1 MTTTSEPPAATD
13 EPPTNHA
20 PYDAP
25 VWGSDVMVDA
35 LRELDL
41 PYLAL
46 NPGSSFRGLH
56 DSLVNYGG
64 DQMQMIECPHEK
76 IAVALAHGYAKASGR
91 TMGVVLHDL
100 VGLLQGTMGV
110 YYAYVDRAPVL
121 VLGGSGPADQS
132 RRRPYIDWIHSAN
145 VQGQAIREYTK
156 WDHEPRSLASVPDV
170 LARAY
175 RIATTGPTGP
185 TYVALDAGLQEDRL
199 TEPVPVDQVRALAV
213 APAPVAP
220 DPAGLREL
228 ARQLCTAQRPVMVLG
243 YPGRDPQSFDTLVEL
258 AELVGI
264 AAVDTHWRL
273 NFPTRHPLCA
283 SDTDIADDADCVLF
297 VDVKDMVKPTHR
309 TDRLARRNVSRLAPG
324 CRVLSVGFGDMGI
337 SSWSEDYAQ
346 LIPADVSLVA
356 DTAVALPL
364 LLEECRRLVAGD
376 DLARAGER
384 ERWKAEVAELHDRT
398 WGAWAEQARTAAT
411 ETPVATAQLASAVWE
426 VVQEHDW
433 VLTAGTAADWA
444 LRLWDFD
451 RPHRH
456 PGKQLG
462 TATQIGISLGVALA
476 HKGTGRL
483 VVDIQPDGDLMFDV
497 GALWVASRYD
507 LPLLVVMYNN
517 RAYYNDW
524 EHQEKLA
531 EQRGT
536 PVDRA
541 HIGMAISDPEPDFAT
556 IAQGFG
562 WYAEGPVTDPAA
574 VVDAVRRAAEHVQR
588 TGKPALVDVVCQYK

>member
-1 MTTTSEPPAATD
+1 MTTSG
-13 EPPTNHA
+13 PTNHA
-20 PYDAP
+20 PYDKP

-35 LRELDL
+35 LRRLDL
-41 PYLAL
+41 PYIAL

-56 DSLVNYGG
+56 DSLVNYAG
-64 DQMQMIECPHEK
+64 DEMQMIECPHEK

-91 TMGVVLHDL
+91 TMGVILHDL

-110 YYAYVDRAPVL
+110 YYAYIDRAPVL
-121 VLGGSGPADQS
+121 VLGGSGPADQD

-145 VQGQAIREYTK
+145 VQGQAVREFTK
-156 WDHEPRSLASVPDV
+156 WDHEPRSIESVPSV

-175 RIATTGPTGP
+175 RIATTGPAGP
-185 TYVALDAGLQEDRL
+185 TYVALDAGLQEDL
-199 TEPVPVDQVRALAV
+199 VAEPVPVDDVEALAA
-213 APAPVAP
+213 APSPVAP
-220 DPAGLREL
+220 DPAALRALAQEL
-228 ARQLCTAQRPVMVLG
+228 CAAERPVMVLA
-243 YPGRDPQSFDTLVEL
+243 YPGRDPESFGHLVDL

-264 AAVDTHWRL
+264 GAVDTHWRL
-273 NFPTRHPLCA
+273 NFPTRHPLCV
-283 SDTDIADDADCVLF
+283 SDTDVVDEADCVLF

-324 CRVLSVGFGDMGI
+324 CRVLSIGFGDIGI

-346 LIPADVSLVA
+346 LIPADHSVVA

-364 LLEECRRLVAGD
+364 LLEECRALLSED
-376 DLARAGER
+376 DEQRASER
-384 ERWKAEVAELHDRT
+384 AEWTRALTDLHERT
-398 WGAWAEQARTAAT
+398 WAGWAQHAAAAAD
-411 ETPVATAQLASAVWE
+411 ETPVATAQLAAAVWN

-433 VLTAGTAADWA
+433 VLTAGTAAEWA

-451 RPHRH
+451 APHRH

-497 GALWVASRYD
+497 GALWVASRYR
-507 LPLLVVMYNN
+507 LPLLMVMYNN

-531 EQRGT
+531 AQRGT

-541 HIGMAISDPEPDFAT
+541 HVGMAISDPEPDFAT
-556 IAQGFG
+556 IATGFG
-562 WYAEGPVTDPAA
+562 WHAEGPVTDPSAIE
-574 VVDAVRRAAEHVQR
+574 DAVRRAAAHVLES
-588 TGKPALVDVVCQYK
+588 GGPALVDVICQPK

>member
-1 MTTTSEPPAATD
+1 MTTSGPA
-13 EPPTNHA
+13 NHA
-20 PYDAP
+20 PYDKP

-35 LRELDL
+35 LRRLGL
-41 PYLAL
+41 PYIAL

-64 DQMQMIECPHEK
+64 DAMQMIECPHEK

-91 TMGVVLHDL
+91 AMGVILHDL

-110 YYAYVDRAPVL
+110 YYAYIDRAPVL

-145 VQGQAIREYTK
+145 VQGQAVREFTK
-156 WDHEPRSLASVPDV
+156 WDHEPRSIESVPDV

-175 RIATTGPTGP
+175 RVATTGPAGP
-185 TYVALDAGLQEDRL
+185 TYVALDAGLQEDL
-199 TEPVPVDQVRALAV
+199 VTEPVSVEDVAALAA
-213 APAPVAP
+213 APSPVAP
-220 DPAGLREL
+220 DPTALRALAREL
-228 ARQLCTAQRPVMVLG
+228 CAARRPVMVLAH
-243 YPGRDPQSFDTLVEL
+243 PGRDPASFGHLVDL

-264 AAVDTHWRL
+264 GAVDTHWRL
-273 NFPTRHPLCA
+273 NFPTRHPLCV
-283 SDTDIADDADCVLF
+283 SDTDVVDDADCVLF

-309 TDRLARRNVSRLAPG
+309 TDRLARRTVSRLAPG
-324 CRVLSVGFGDMGI
+324 CRVLSIGFGDIGI

-346 LIPADVSLVA
+346 LIPADHTVVA

-364 LLEECRRLVAGD
+364 LLGECRTLLAAD
-376 DLARAGER
+376 D
-384 ERWKAEVAELHDRT
+384 V
-398 WGAWAEQARTAAT
+398 ARTAERAEWT
-411 ETPVATAQLASAVWE
+411 RALTDLHERTWAGWARQAADAADDTPVATAQLAAAVWN
-426 VVQEHDW
+426 VVREHDW
-433 VLTAGTAADWA
+433 VLTAGTAAEWA

-451 RPHRH
+451 APHRH

-497 GALWVASRYD
+497 GALWVASRYR
-507 LPLLVVMYNN
+507 LPLLVVVFNN

-531 EQRGT
+531 AQRGT
-536 PVDRA
+536 PVERA
-541 HIGMAISDPEPDFAT
+541 HIGMAISDPEPDFA
-556 IAQGFG
+556 AVARGFG
-562 WYAEGPVTDPAA
+562 WYAEGPITDPAA
-574 VVDAVRRAAEHVQR
+574 VEDAVRRAAAHVQAS
-588 TGKPALVDVVCQYK
+588 GGPALVDVVCQPK